1 MMCDKS
7 QVPNPHSRVRAP
19 RTAAPVQCQ
28 RPERRGGHK
37 QALRE
42 LEAQAVALRD
52 HLAVQL
58 DAVFLDGVAAAG
70 ALGAVLP

>member
-1 MMCDKS
+1 M
-7 QVPNPHSRVRAP
+7 
-19 RTAAPVQCQ
+19 
-28 RPERRGGHK
+28 RGGHK

-42 LEAQAVALRD
+42 LEAQVVALRD